1 MAISSEATTVSDN
14 GADNGLTSI
23 NQVQPGVIGR
33 ECKKG
38 RGSVNVNQNGGN
50 PPWEGKGSSR
60 SSWAIRETALFE
72 IKEKKKE
79 VYSVVITI

>member
-1 MAISSEATTVSDN
+1 MVISSEATTVSDN

-38 RGSVNVNQNGGN
+38 RGSVNVNQNGG
-50 PPWEGKGSSR
+50 PSVGRKGQL
-60 SSWAIRETALFE
+60 AFE
-72 IKEKKKE
+72 LGN
-79 VYSVVITI
+79 